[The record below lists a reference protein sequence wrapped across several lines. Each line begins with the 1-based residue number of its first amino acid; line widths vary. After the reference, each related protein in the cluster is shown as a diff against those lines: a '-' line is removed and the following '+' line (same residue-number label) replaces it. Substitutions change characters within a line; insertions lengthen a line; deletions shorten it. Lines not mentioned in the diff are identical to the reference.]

1 MKILEFKSNTKNKKN
16 ILKIGIIL
24 LGVSLILLISLYIAN
39 QNVREFFDRYIF
51 RKEIMQDNVVAIDLR
66 SEESEFV
73 YAYDKYI
80 TVLSKNKLSCYTN
93 SGNVGCELE
102 VAINKPIYSANNRFL
117 CIAEEKGKKVYL
129 ISGSNILWQKDVE
142 GEITKV
148 NVNKNGYVS
157 IILTGTSYK
166 SIIITFS
173 SEGKELFKTYLSS
186 TVATITDISNDNKYL
201 AIGET
206 NTSGTVI
213 QSSIKIIS
221 MEKASSDP
229 SNSVVYT
236 YIGDNNELLINIKY
250 QEKGNLVCLYD
261 NSIHVIEKEQ
271 DSKLLDINENATQF
285 DINLKNNIVQVVEK
299 PSGLFTANIEVLITN
314 VYHKTENI
322 YKLNSS
328 AKGVYTYGDVIAINI
343 GSEVHFISTN
353 GWLLKKYVSRQEVNK
368 IVLGDSIGGIIYN
381 DKIEIVEL

>member
-16 ILKIGIIL
+16 ILKIGIIVLIIL
-24 LGVSLILLISLYIAN
+24 LVFLISLYIAN

-51 RKEIMQDNVVAIDLR
+51 RKEIVQDNVVAIDLK
-66 SEESEFV
+66 SEESEHV

-102 VAINKPIYSANNRFL
+102 LTINKPIYSANNRFL
-117 CIAEEKGKKVYL
+117 CIGEEKGKKVYL

-157 IILTGTSYK
+157 VILTGTSYK

-186 TVATITDISNDNKYL
+186 TIATTTDISNDNKYL
-201 AIGET
+201 AIAET

-213 QSSIKIIS
+213 QSSVKIIS
-221 MEKASSDP
+221 MEKAVSDP
-229 SNSVVYT
+229 SNSVVYA
-236 YIGDNNELLINIKY
+236 YSGENNELLINIKF
-250 QEKGNLVCLYD
+250 QEKGSLVCLYD
-261 NSIHVIEKEQ
+261 NSIHIIEKEQ
-271 DSKLLDINENATQF
+271 DSKLIDINENATQF

-299 PSGLFTANIEVLITN
+299 SSGLFTANIEVLITN

-322 YKLNSS
+322 YRLNSS
-328 AKGVYTYGDVIAINI
+328 AKGVYTYGDIIAINI
-343 GSEVHFISTN
+343 GSEVHFISTS
-353 GWLLKKYVSRQEVNK
+353 GWLLKRYVSRQEVNK